1 MIKDIVDLYPYDP
14 HRIEGNL
21 PPKQCQR
28 PQNPYFLTYIGVE
41 IRMGVVH
48 RTITAISLT
57 NSTHFFAN
65 SERLLRDLGKEE
77 FDDLQG
83 ADNEGRLTFE

>member
-1 MIKDIVDLYPYDP
+1 
-14 HRIEGNL
+14 
-21 PPKQCQR
+21 
-28 PQNPYFLTYIGVE
+28 
-41 IRMGVVH
+41 MGVVH